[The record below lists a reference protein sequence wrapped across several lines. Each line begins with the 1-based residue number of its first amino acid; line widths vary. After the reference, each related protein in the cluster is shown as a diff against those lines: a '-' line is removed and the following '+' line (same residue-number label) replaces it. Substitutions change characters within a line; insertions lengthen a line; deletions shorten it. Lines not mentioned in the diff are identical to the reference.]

1 MNQKLPTVRTC
12 RQGSRPRRTT
22 RFGEVCARARARD
35 EGSPEPTVVHLAS
48 EASVSPRAG
57 LLARAMDAVI
67 VAPDLLRC
75 RLRGQ
80 DPEAGMTT
88 AEYAVGTIAACALAA
103 VLYRVV
109 TSSTVA
115 AALTGVVHR
124 ALELAN

>member
-1 MNQKLPTVRTC
+1 VNRPRSTTRTCGRDFRRHRTVRCHPTGVTRTC
-12 RQGSRPRRTT
+12 AERCLLG
-22 RFGEVCARARARD
+22 ARA
-35 EGSPEPTVVHLAS
+35 
-48 EASVSPRAG
+48 PRAG
-57 LLARAMDAVI
+57 LLARALDAAI
-67 VAPDLLRC
+67 VAPDLLRS

-109 TSSTVA
+109 TSATVA

-124 ALELAN
+124 ALDLAN